1 MFCLW
6 NVLYLKCNIY
16 EMSHHLQSTYYFS
29 MEIKTERRPR
39 KGDQTSSRVK
49 VEYGS
54 DPGSRLNPGSDVSIF
69 KERGSFDFKDVS
81 NIKPDKQPAQVDT
94 VEVKP
99 SDSRDQ
105 KHNSYYFAHLC
116 SSNKDPFHLDL
127 FFFLFRSI
135 KSNHTLRKRYLGCL
149 RHPSYGA
156 QVLPTFRG
164 FSLIFNQLFQNY
176 FWISDCFMFPFM
188 LNRFQGC
195 TQIGR
200 FKR

>member
-1 MFCLW
+1 
-6 NVLYLKCNIY
+6 
-16 EMSHHLQSTYYFS
+16 

-39 KGDQTSSRVK
+39 KDDQTSSRVK

-54 DPGSRLNPGSDVSIF
+54 EPGSRLNPGSDEDVSIL

-81 NIKPDKQPAQVDT
+81 NIKPDTQPAQVDT

-105 KHNSYYFAHLC
+105 KHKLYYFAHLC

-135 KSNHTLRKRYLGCL
+135 KSNHTLRKYGVALLGL
-149 RHPSYGA
+149 LETSFLWSSSPSHI
-156 QVLPTFRG
+156 PG
-164 FSLIFNQLFQNY
+164 FQPDL
-176 FWISDCFMFPFM
+176 
-188 LNRFQGC
+188 
-195 TQIGR
+195 
-200 FKR
+200 